1 MRTATTHNNPTRAF
15 TLIELLV
22 VIAIIALLIGI
33 LLPALGKARVAA
45 YRTQGLANAKTNAAA
60 IQMYT
65 DANDDAYP
73 FLQPGDDPFGG
84 GMGGTRFLTVQWYPE
99 GTIIATNDLFMVGWA
114 WPSLVSGIIPWEQ
127 GYPTWVS
134 PGMDTELPDE
144 DDMDFGGEGPGPET
158 LVSWRL
164 SHSFLA
170 DPKLW
175 AEGGPQGSNEQID
188 AMIRPVRTHEVA
200 FTSSKA
206 MLWDTHLAFLPKEPA
221 AREGHWDA
229 KTPMA
234 FPDGHADSKNPLE
247 AREGVANVLRDGASD
262 RLNNTVDGVR
272 GVDY

>member
-1 MRTATTHNNPTRAF
+1 MRTIHHTHRAF

-60 IQMYT
+60 IQMYA

-73 FLQPGDDPFGG
+73 FIQPGEDPIG
-84 GMGGTRFLTVQWYPE
+84 GMGGGGMRFITVEWYPA
-99 GTIIATNDLFMVGWA
+99 GTLIATNDLFMVGWA
-114 WPSLVSGIIPWEQ
+114 WPSLVSDIIPWEE

-134 PGMDTELPDE
+134 PGMETELPDA
-144 DDMDFGGEGPGPET
+144 DDFDFGGSSGQEPHT
-158 LVSWRL
+158 MVSWRL

-170 DPKLW
+170 DPGLW
-175 AEGGPQGSNEQID
+175 AEGGPKGSSEEID
-188 AMIRPVRTHEVA
+188 AMIRAVRTHEVA

-221 AREGHWDA
+221 VREGHWDA
-229 KTPMA
+229 ATPMA
-234 FPDGHADSKNPLE
+234 FPDGHADSKNPLD
-247 AREGVANVLRDGASD
+247 ATPGVGNVLGEGSD
-262 RLNNTVDGVR
+262 ERLNNTPDGVR